1 MRSIRAI
8 PSRAL
13 ACVLVVLSTA
23 AVADWTP
30 VGSGDY
36 IASAYADKATLR
48 RSGPMAKMSG
58 LYDFRRQDFT
68 PSGKGLFSTVVLRE
82 YDCSGRR
89 VRLLSSIDF
98 AGPMGGGEIVD
109 TSDRA
114 GRWESVVDGA
124 LDALFLDLACKAN

>member
-13 ACVLVVLSTA
+13 ACLLFVLSTA

-36 IASAYADKATLR
+36 IASAYADRATLR
-48 RSGPMAKMSG
+48 RSGTLAKMSS

-68 PSGKGLFSTVVLRE
+68 PEGRALLSTVVLRE
-82 YDCSGRR
+82 YDCDRRR

-98 AGPMGGGEIVD
+98 AGQMGTGEAVDTNSRVSRWEEIV
-109 TSDRA
+109 
-114 GRWESVVDGA
+114 VGA
-124 LDALFLDLACKAN
+124 LDEAFWNIACGG